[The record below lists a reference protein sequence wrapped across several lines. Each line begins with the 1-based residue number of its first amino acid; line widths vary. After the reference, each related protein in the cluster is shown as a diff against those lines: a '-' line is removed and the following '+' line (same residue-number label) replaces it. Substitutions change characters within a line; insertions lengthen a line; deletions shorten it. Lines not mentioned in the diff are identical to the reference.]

1 MRKNTRLKV
10 ATAAGVVAATAGVGL
25 LSIAPTQADEAGQ
38 AAGTWK
44 LNKTGKVTA
53 TGKLVITATFNGVP
67 GVKVTCNLKLD
78 GTIPSPA
85 PSAAPGGNITVS
97 QKPPAVISSS
107 DPASPVYKK
116 CTDTYTGDADD
127 VTASSALWSIV
138 AKTPTA
144 TAPSPWAGSVTGSL
158 KVPAG
163 AITVKSPLV
172 PNCTLN
178 GPITA
183 GTYAG
188 TYNSGTG
195 VVTATKNQNITVAK
209 TGSCTIASPAKLTSA
224 SFKLGPIVDFVY
236 TP

>member
-10 ATAAGVVAATAGVGL
+10 ATAAGVVAATAAVGL
-25 LSIAPTQADEAGQ
+25 SVAPTQAEEAGQ
-38 AAGTWK
+38 AAGVWK
-44 LNKTGKVTA
+44 LNKTGKVSA

-67 GVKVTCNLKLD
+67 GVKVTCNIKLN

-85 PSAAPGGNITVS
+85 PSAAPGGSITVK

-138 AKTPTA
+138 ANTPTA
-144 TAPSPWAGSVTGSL
+144 TSPSPWANVLTGSL

-172 PNCTLN
+172 PNCVLN

-183 GTYAG
+183 GTYTG
-188 TYNSGTG
+188 KYNSATG
-195 VVTATKNQNITVAK
+195 VVTANANQNITVSK

-224 SFKLGPIVDFVY
+224 SFKLSPIVDMVY
-236 TP
+236 VP